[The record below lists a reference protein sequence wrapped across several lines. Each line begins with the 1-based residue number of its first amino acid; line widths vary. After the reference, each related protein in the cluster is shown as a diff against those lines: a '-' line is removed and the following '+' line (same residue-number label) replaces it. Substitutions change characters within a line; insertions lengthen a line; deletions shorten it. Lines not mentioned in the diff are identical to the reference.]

1 MPGLEG
7 RAGNRIGGPSL
18 IRVPDWIPNPL
29 GRYYLYFAHHTGRYI
44 RLAYANSL
52 QGPWSMY
59 QPGTLHLNQTVCKN
73 HIASP
78 DVLVD
83 RKNHEIRMYFH
94 GIEPQYGRSQ
104 VTCVAR
110 SQDGLNFIASSEV
123 LGPFYFRV
131 FEYNGWYYAIAKNK
145 NIGGI
150 FLRSLDGL
158 TPFETGATCLSKMRH
173 AAILSEENTL
183 FIFYSRIGDAP
194 ESILMSYVDLKTN
207 WPSWTPSPPRRIL
220 KPEKSYEGVNL
231 FARFFPVKP
240 SKPGSAKKRV
250 RQLRD
255 PAIYREDSQYYLL
268 YSIAGESGI
277 AMAELK
283 WNG

>member
-7 RAGNRIGGPSL
+7 RAGNSIGGPSL

-52 QGPWSMY
+52 QGPWEVY
-59 QPGTLHLNQTVCKN
+59 PPGTLHLNQTVCQS

-83 RKNHEIRMYFH
+83 DEHQEIRMYFH
-94 GIEPQYGRSQ
+94 GVYSQ
-104 VTCVAR
+104 EGQFTFVAT
-110 SQDGLNFIASSEV
+110 SQDGLHFTSSSER

-131 FEYNGWYYAIAKNK
+131 FKYNGWYYAIAKNK
-145 NIGGI
+145 NRGGI
-150 FLRSLDGL
+150 FLRSPDGL

-173 AAILSEENTL
+173 AAILLEEDTL

-207 WPSWTPSPPRRIL
+207 WPSWIPSPPRRIL

-231 FARFFPVKP
+231 FARFLPVKP

-255 PAIYREDSQYYLL
+255 PAIYCEDSKYYLL

-283 WNG
+283 WNC